1 MHIKKSPIKSTR
13 NSIDDDLSR
22 KLLEA
27 AIELKSKYRKIKAK
41 LIKKIVNNVLQEYK
55 KWVITKIRKRNLIT

>member
-1 MHIKKSPIKSTR
+1 MHIKKSPLKSTR

-55 KWVITKIRKRNLIT
+55 K

>member
-41 LIKKIVNNVLQEYK
+41 LIKKIVNNVWQEYK

>member
-1 MHIKKSPIKSTR
+1 MNIKKSPIKSTR

-55 KWVITKIRKRNLIT
+55 KWVITKIRKRDLIT